1 MNPGFAGDYRAVRS
15 EQIVIGCQDRR
26 GQSYTIEFGDVQHV
40 ARTGAGNDR
49 VTSGGQYIGD
59 DRSDVGRRIGG
70 GKWNAVRTCS
80 GREGIN
86 IVAYLELVADFEALT
101 ATEVEDK
108 PDFEF
113 EGYRFGWG
121 SDRECVAIG
130 NPFAWDRR
138 KFDSTALWVIG
149 TEVTAGVELEADLD
163 VSLSGQR
170 TEVDPR
176 LSPTLVIEGRRGN
189 KAASEGVLVAV
200 ARHIVLAKRRENR
213 SVGIGLID
221 VARRVVGRQQD
232 PLSIFACPVDSERV
246 QERVVRA
253 IAENVSVVV
262 GRCVFGSEVV
272 IEIHHRLI
280 AR

>member
-1 MNPGFAGDYRAVRS
+1 MNPGFAGDYCAVRS

-40 ARTGAGNDR
+40 ARTGASNDR

-59 DRSDVGRRIGG
+59 RRSDVGRRIGG
-70 GKWNAVRTCS
+70 GKRYKVRTCD
-80 GREGIN
+80 GREGVN
-86 IVAYLELVADFEALT
+86 IGAYLELVADFEALT

-113 EGYRFGWG
+113 KGYCSSLG

-130 NPFAWDRR
+130 NPFAWDCR

-149 TEVTAGVELEADLD
+149 TEVSARAELEADLD

-170 TEVDPR
+170 SEVDPR
-176 LSPTLVIEGRRGN
+176 LSPTLVVEGRRGDE
-189 KAASEGVLVAV
+189 AASEGVLVAV
-200 ARHIVLAKRRENR
+200 ARHIVFAKRRENR
-213 SVGIGLID
+213 PVGVGLID
-221 VARRVVGRQQD
+221 VARRVVGGQQD
-232 PLSIFACPVDSERV
+232 PLSVFACPVDTERV
-246 QERVVRA
+246 QEGIVAA
-253 IAENVSVVV
+253 IPENVSVVV
-262 GRCVFGSEVV
+262 GRGVLGSEVV